1 MQLKITNR
9 NLNKNIDQI
18 SGGELFIVSTTTDDD
33 NTKIYSGVFMKL
45 NTKYVQNNK
54 NAIRLNDG
62 TLWNINT
69 NMILH
74 IINGELI
81 I

>member
-1 MQLKITNR
+1 MQLNITNR
-9 NLNKNIDQI
+9 SINRNIDQI
-18 SGGELFIVSTTTDDD
+18 SGGELFIVSTTDDAD
-33 NTKIYSGVFMKL
+33 AKIYSGVFMKL
-45 NTKYVQNNK
+45 NTEHAQNNK
-54 NAIRLNDG
+54 NAVRLNDG

>member
-18 SGGELFIVSTTTDDD
+18 SGGELFIVSTTDDD
-33 NTKIYSGVFMKL
+33 NDKIYSGVFMKL
-45 NTKYVQNNK
+45 NTEYVQNNK
-54 NAIRLNDG
+54 NAIRLTDG

>member
-18 SGGELFIVSTTTDDD
+18 SGGELFIVSTTDDD
-33 NTKIYSGVFMKL
+33 NDKIYSGVFMKL

>member
-18 SGGELFIVSTTTDDD
+18 SGGELFIVSTTDDD
-33 NTKIYSGVFMKL
+33 NDKIYSGVFMKL
-45 NTKYVQNNK
+45 NTEYVQNNK

-81 I
+81 S

>member
-18 SGGELFIVSTTTDDD
+18 SGGELFIVSTTADD
-33 NTKIYSGVFMKL
+33 NDKIYSGVFMKL
-45 NTKYVQNNK
+45 NTEYLKNNK

>member
-18 SGGELFIVSTTTDDD
+18 SGGELFIVSTTDDD
-33 NTKIYSGVFMKL
+33 NDKIYSGVFMKL
-45 NTKYVQNNK
+45 NTEYVQNNK

>member
-18 SGGELFIVSTTTDDD
+18 SGGELFIVSTTDDD
-33 NTKIYSGVFMKL
+33 NDKIYSGVFMKL
-45 NTKYVQNNK
+45 NTEYLKNNK

-81 I
+81 S

>member
-18 SGGELFIVSTTTDDD
+18 SGGELFIVSTTDDD
-33 NTKIYSGVFMKL
+33 IAKIYSGIFMKL
-45 NTKYVQNNK
+45 NTEYAQNNK

>member
-18 SGGELFIVSTTTDDD
+18 SDGELFIVSTDDD
-33 NTKIYSGVFMKL
+33 NDKIYSGVFMKI
-45 NTKYVQNNK
+45 NTEHAQNNK